1 MREYIKFGLFWGN
14 YYSLCVVVCG
24 NKKVVEADV
33 CVWLPCVVGQ
43 EGEEEEGSM
52 VPFFSLSLFTHLSS
66 TLRLLSPLD
75 LSTFFGPEIQ
85 DIHCLL
91 TSPAITSR
99 EREVF
104 FLVEERGKTKKAK
117 RENE

>member
-1 MREYIKFGLFWGN
+1 MAAMCGGSGRRGGGRYGSILL
-14 YYSLCVVVCG
+14 SL
-24 NKKVVEADV
+24 
-33 CVWLPCVVGQ
+33 
-43 EGEEEEGSM
+43 
-52 VPFFSLSLFTHLSS
+52 SLSLFTHLSS